1 MSTGHQAE
9 ELAAQAAEAVRGVV
23 AAAEERAAEIIREA
37 EAEAAKIR
45 ERADADAA
53 QIRERAEADARAQI
67 DSVRKALDD
76 LGGSLATAVS
86 ATPVPTRAEEPEP
99 QPEPEPE
106 PQPETEPEPEPEP
119 EQEVAPGSNGDEAA
133 ERLVA
138 MKLAV
143 DGKDPSAIEA
153 ELTEKFGPGDR
164 TLLLKDV
171 IARVPR

>member
-106 PQPETEPEPEPEP
+106 PEP

-153 ELTEKFGPGDR
+153 ELNEKFGPGDR
-164 TLLLKDV
+164 TALLKEV
-171 IARVPR
+171 LSRLPR